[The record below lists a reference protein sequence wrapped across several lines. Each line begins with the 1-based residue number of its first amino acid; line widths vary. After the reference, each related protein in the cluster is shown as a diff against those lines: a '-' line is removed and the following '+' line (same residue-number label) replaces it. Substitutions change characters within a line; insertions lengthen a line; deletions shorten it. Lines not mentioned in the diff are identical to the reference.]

1 MNQDTDET
9 VEPEG
14 AEDLPGGSAPGG
26 AQTRPEAQEQGGAG
40 SPGEGQSDDVAPDS
54 DPMVGEPSEG
64 EKGGARAER
73 DAAQGVPDTPA
84 TQAEGGTGD
93 ADPSETGAGSGG

>member
-1 MNQDTDET
+1 MSQKDNDT

-14 AEDLPGGSAPGG
+14 AENLPGGSAPGG
-26 AQTRPEAQEQGGAG
+26 AQTRPEAQEQGDSAPA
-40 SPGEGQSDDVAPDS
+40 SDAPEG
-54 DPMVGEPSEG
+54 DPMIGEPSEG

-93 ADPSETGAGSGG
+93 DDPDG

>member
-1 MNQDTDET
+1 MSQEDNET

-26 AQTRPEAQEQGGAG
+26 AQTRPEAQEQGDAG
-40 SPGEGQSDDVAPDS
+40 DSGEAQSDEVVPDS
-54 DPMVGEPSEG
+54 DPMVNEPSEG

-73 DAAQGVPDTPA
+73 DAAQGVPETPA
-84 TQAEGGTGD
+84 TQARDGSGD
-93 ADPSETGAGSGG
+93 AGTEG

>member
-1 MNQDTDET
+1 MSQEDNQT

-40 SPGEGQSDDVAPDS
+40 SPGEAQTDDVAPDS
-54 DPMVGEPSEG
+54 DPMVDEPSEG
-64 EKGGARAER
+64 DKGGARAER
-73 DAAQGVPDTPA
+73 DAAQGVPETPA
-84 TQAEGGTGD
+84 TQAKD
-93 ADPSETGAGSGG
+93 GSGNADTDS

>member
-1 MNQDTDET
+1 MSQEDNQT

-26 AQTRPEAQEQGGAG
+26 AQTRHEAQEQGGAG
-40 SPGEGQSDDVAPDS
+40 SPEEAQSDDVAPDS
-54 DPMVGEPSEG
+54 DPMVDEPSDG

-73 DAAQGVPDTPA
+73 DAAQGVPETPA
-84 TQAEGGTGD
+84 TQANH
-93 ADPSETGAGSGG
+93 GSGDTDPDS

>member
-1 MNQDTDET
+1 MNTNDNET

-40 SPGEGQSDDVAPDS
+40 APSEAQSGDLAPDS
-54 DPMVGEPSEG
+54 DPMVDEPSEG
-64 EKGGARAER
+64 EKGGARAQR
-73 DAAQGVPDTPA
+73 DASQGVPDTPA
-84 TQAEGGTGD
+84 TQAEGGTGE
-93 ADPSETGAGSGG
+93 ADTDG

>member
-1 MNQDTDET
+1 MSQEDNQT

-40 SPGEGQSDDVAPDS
+40 SAGEAQSDAVAPDS
-54 DPMVGEPSEG
+54 DPMVNEPSEG
-64 EKGGARAER
+64 AKGGAREER

-84 TQAEGGTGD
+84 TQAGD
-93 ADPSETGAGSGG
+93 GSGDTDSDG

>member
-1 MNQDTDET
+1 MSQEDNQT

-26 AQTRPEAQEQGGAG
+26 AQTRPEAQEQGDAG
-40 SPGEGQSDDVAPDS
+40 SPGDAQSGDVAPDS
-54 DPMVGEPSEG
+54 DPMVDEPSEG

-73 DAAQGVPDTPA
+73 DAAQDVPETPA
-84 TQAEGGTGD
+84 TQAKD
-93 ADPSETGAGSGG
+93 GSGDTETDG

>member
-1 MNQDTDET
+1 MTARDEDT

-40 SPGEGQSDDVAPDS
+40 SPGEGQADDVAPDS
-54 DPMVGEPSEG
+54 DPMVNEPSEG

-73 DAAQGVPDTPA
+73 DAALGVPDTPA
-84 TQAEGGTGD
+84 TQAEGGTGEPD
-93 ADPSETGAGSGG
+93 TDG

>member
-1 MNQDTDET
+1 MDQEDNQT

-14 AEDLPGGSAPGG
+14 ADDLPGGSAPGG
-26 AQTRPEAQEQGGAG
+26 AQTRPEAQEQGGGG
-40 SPGEGQSDDVAPDS
+40 SSGEGQSDGVAPDS
-54 DPMVGEPSEG
+54 DPMVDEPSEG

-84 TQAEGGTGD
+84 TQAKD
-93 ADPSETGAGSGG
+93 GSGNTETHD

>member
-1 MNQDTDET
+1 MSQEDNET

-14 AEDLPGGSAPGG
+14 AEPLPGGSAPAG

-40 SPGEGQSDDVAPDS
+40 SPGEGQSDGIAPDS
-54 DPMVGEPSEG
+54 DPMVDEPSEG

-73 DAAQGVPDTPA
+73 DATQGVPDTPA
-84 TQAEGGTGD
+84 TQAKD
-93 ADPSETGAGSGG
+93 GSGEVDTDD

>member
-1 MNQDTDET
+1 MDQEDNQT

-14 AEDLPGGSAPGG
+14 ADDLPGGSAPGG
-26 AQTRPEAQEQGGAG
+26 AQTRPEAQEQGGG
-40 SPGEGQSDDVAPDS
+40 SPGEGQSDGVAPDS
-54 DPMVGEPSEG
+54 DPMVDEPSEG

-84 TQAEGGTGD
+84 TQAKD
-93 ADPSETGAGSGG
+93 GSGNTETHG